1 MAEEDIWTIDGHEI
15 KVTHLDEAQWP
26 DEGITKR
33 DALEYYRAVAPVMLP
48 HLKDRPLSLQ
58 MFYEGTGRPGR
69 YRRELPKSAPEW
81 LRGAPYTT
89 ATDKHT
95 IQVPLIDDEAG
106 LIWFANAGAL
116 EFHLWSSHVPK
127 LDEPDRVVI
136 DLDPGDEAD
145 FALVLDAAIVLQE
158 TLDGLGLKAYPKTS
172 GGDGLHLFAAL
183 APGYDFKT
191 VREWVEQLAVTLA
204 GEHPNLLASSHGSTH
219 RGNLITIDHAQNS
232 IGRNTAAPYTLRA
245 RPGAPVSTPLSWDE
259 VRAKKLRPSN
269 FTLHTV
275 PDRIKKLG
283 DLFQPLLKKGAKLP
297 DLPS

>member
-1 MAEEDIWTIDGHEI
+1 V
-15 KVTHLDEAQWP
+15 KVTSLDEPQWP

-33 DALEYYRAVAPVMLP
+33 DVLEYYRAVAPVMLP

-58 MFYEGTGRPGR
+58 MFYEGAGKPGR
-69 YRRELPKSAPEW
+69 YRRELAKSAPDW

-116 EFHLWSSHVPK
+116 EFHLWTSRAPE

-145 FALVLDAAIVLQE
+145 FAMVLDAAIVLQQ
-158 TLDGLGLKAYPKTS
+158 TLDNLGLNVYPKTS

-183 APGYDFKT
+183 APGYDFKR

-204 GEHPNLLASSHGSTH
+204 GEHPNLLAPSHGSTH
-219 RGNLITIDHAQNS
+219 RGKLVTIDHAQNS

-245 RPGAPVSTPLSWDE
+245 RPGAPVSTPLSWDD
-259 VRAKKLRPSN
+259 VHGKKIRPAD
-269 FTLHTV
+269 FTLRTV
-275 PDRIKKLG
+275 PARIQKLG
-283 DLFQPLLKKGAKLP
+283 DLFQPLLTKGAKLP